1 MKSNRAQIF
10 SHWMAKIVLIFV
22 IQLLAGSCNTQREQ
36 QVTDYQTEML
46 QGKISF
52 WVEMSPQLTKDPERM
67 NQKVF
72 QNLITEFS
80 ELHPQ
85 VQIFAKSVP
94 QENIWELFEAQG
106 KLGAGPDILLVSA
119 TSDVPRLIREGLL
132 RAIDNSAVDQSQF
145 RSEGLNTVRYQGQ
158 FYGFPLLLS
167 TQVLCYNRDK
177 VQELPRS
184 LSELIEQARRGYSV
198 GLHSG
203 FSETFWGTGIFD
215 DRQIDDSSGV
225 ILSQIKAWGQWM
237 GWLKKARN
245 EPNFIL
251 SSDAIAL
258 QQAFVEG
265 KLAYLTCK
273 PAWIDDFRE
282 VLGSERVGAM
292 LLPGE
297 ANQPATP
304 LLESGILIF
313 NRASNSNQ
321 HRLALKLAQFLTN
334 VEQQE
339 QIEAAVPF
347 IPSNQKVMINQQLFP
362 LRNILLE
369 QSRISLGITL
379 DNVEKVELI
388 EEYGNI
394 LYRQV
399 LNGELSPDEAATQLT
414 QIVNSQVRAE

>member
-1 MKSNRAQIF
+1 MKI
-10 SHWMAKIVLIFV
+10 KIGLILLVLLF
-22 IQLLAGSCNTQREQ
+22 AGSCNIQREQ
-36 QVTDYQTEML
+36 QITDNQAEIL

-52 WVEMSPQLTKDPERM
+52 WFEMSPQLTEAPDRM
-67 NQKVF
+67 SQKVF

-85 VQIFAKSVP
+85 LQVFAKAVP

-106 KLGAGPDILLVSA
+106 KRGAGPDILLVST
-119 TSDVPRLIREGLL
+119 TSDVPRLIQERLL
-132 RAIDNSAVDQSQF
+132 RAVENSAIDQSQF
-145 RSEGLNTVRYQGQ
+145 RSEALNTVRYQGQ
-158 FYGFPLLLS
+158 LYGFPLLLS

-177 VQELPRS
+177 VKELPRT
-184 LSELIEQARRGYSV
+184 LSELIEQARQGYSV

-203 FSETFWGTGIFD
+203 FRETFWGTGIFGERQMD
-215 DRQIDDSSGV
+215 DPSQV
-225 ILSQIKAWGQWM
+225 ILSQTEAWGQWIE
-237 GWLKKARN
+237 WLKKARN

-258 QQAFVEG
+258 QEAFVEG

-304 LLESGILIF
+304 RLESRILIF

-347 IPSNQKVMINQQLFP
+347 IPSNQKVMIDRQLFP

-379 DNVEKVELI
+379 DNAEKVELI

-399 LNGELSPDEAATQLT
+399 LNGELSPDEAVTKLT
-414 QIVNSQVRAE
+414 KIVNSQVRAE

>member
-1 MKSNRAQIF
+1 M
-10 SHWMAKIVLIFV
+10 
-22 IQLLAGSCNTQREQ
+22 
-36 QVTDYQTEML
+36 
-46 QGKISF
+46 
-52 WVEMSPQLTKDPERM
+52 
-67 NQKVF
+67 
-72 QNLITEFS
+72 
-80 ELHPQ
+80 
-85 VQIFAKSVP
+85 
-94 QENIWELFEAQG
+94 
-106 KLGAGPDILLVSA
+106 
-119 TSDVPRLIREGLL
+119 
-132 RAIDNSAVDQSQF
+132 
-145 RSEGLNTVRYQGQ
+145 
-158 FYGFPLLLS
+158 
-167 TQVLCYNRDK
+167 
-177 VQELPRS
+177 
-184 LSELIEQARRGYSV
+184 
-198 GLHSG
+198 
-203 FSETFWGTGIFD
+203 
-215 DRQIDDSSGV
+215 
-225 ILSQIKAWGQWM
+225 SQIKAWGQWM
-237 GWLKKARN
+237 EWLKNARD
-245 EPNFIL
+245 EPNFIV

-321 HRLALKLAQFLTN
+321 YRLALKLAQFLTN

-347 IPSNQKVMINQQLFP
+347 IPSNQKVMLNQQLFP
-362 LRNILLE
+362 LRKILLE
-369 QSRISLGITL
+369 QSKISLGITL
-379 DNVEKVELI
+379 DHVEKVELI

-399 LNGELSPDEAATQLT
+399 LNGELSPDEAVTKLA

>member
-1 MKSNRAQIF
+1 MKIKIGLILLLLLFASSCKTQPKQQI
-10 SHWMAKIVLIFV
+10 
-22 IQLLAGSCNTQREQ
+22 
-36 QVTDYQTEML
+36 TDNQTEML
-46 QGKISF
+46 QGEISF
-52 WVEMSPQLTKDPERM
+52 WVETLPQLTEDPERI

-85 VQIFAKSVP
+85 VQIFAKAVP
-94 QENIWELFEAQG
+94 QENIGELFESQA
-106 KLGAGPDILLVSA
+106 KLGAGPDILLVSG
-119 TSDVPRLIREGLL
+119 TSDVPRLIREELL
-132 RAIDNSAVDQSQF
+132 RAVENSAVDQSQF
-145 RSEGLNTVRYQGQ
+145 RSEALNTVRYQGQ
-158 FYGFPLLLS
+158 LYGFPLLLS

-177 VQELPRS
+177 VKELPRT

-203 FSETFWGTGIFD
+203 FRETFWGSGIFS
-215 DRQIDDSSGV
+215 DRQIDDPSQV
-225 ILSQIKAWGQWM
+225 ILSQAEGWGQWM
-237 GWLKKARN
+237 EWLKNARD

-273 PAWIDDFRE
+273 PSWIKSFRQ

-297 ANQPATP
+297 TNQPATP
-304 LLESGILIF
+304 RLESGILIF
-313 NRASNSNQ
+313 NRASNLNQ

-369 QSRISLGITL
+369 QSKISLGITL
-379 DNVEKVELI
+379 DNVEKVEII

-399 LNGELSPDEAATQLT
+399 LNGELSPDEAVTKLT
-414 QIVNSQVRAE
+414 QIANSQFRTE

>member
-1 MKSNRAQIF
+1 MKI
-10 SHWMAKIVLIFV
+10 KIGLIL
-22 IQLLAGSCNTQREQ
+22 IILLFAGSCSTRRNQKITGHQAEI
-36 QVTDYQTEML
+36 L

-52 WVEMSPQLTKDPERM
+52 WIEMSPQLIEYPDGTS
-67 NQKVF
+67 QKVF
-72 QNLITEFS
+72 QDLITQFS

-85 VQIFAKSVP
+85 VQIFAKAVP
-94 QENIWELFEAQG
+94 QENIGELFESQA

-119 TSDVPRLIREGLL
+119 TSDVPRLIQEGLL
-132 RAIDNSAVDQSQF
+132 RAVENSAVDQSQF
-145 RSEGLNTVRYQGQ
+145 RSEALNTVLYQGQ
-158 FYGFPLLLS
+158 FYGFPLMLS

-177 VQELPRS
+177 VKELPRT

-203 FSETFWGTGIFD
+203 FRETFWGSGIFS
-215 DRQIDDSSGV
+215 DRQIDDPSQV
-225 ILSQIKAWGQWM
+225 ILSQAEGWGQWM
-237 GWLKKARN
+237 EWLKNARD

-251 SSDAIAL
+251 SRDAIAL
-258 QQAFVEG
+258 QEAFVEG

-282 VLGSERVGAM
+282 VLGSKRVGAM

-297 ANQPATP
+297 TNQPATP
-304 LLESGILIF
+304 RLESGILIF

-379 DNVEKVELI
+379 DNAEKVELI

-399 LNGELSPDEAATQLT
+399 LNGELSPDEAVTKLT

>member
-1 MKSNRAQIF
+1 MKI
-10 SHWMAKIVLIFV
+10 KIGLI
-22 IQLLAGSCNTQREQ
+22 LLLLLFASSCKTQPEQ
-36 QVTDYQTEML
+36 QITDNQTEML

-52 WVEMSPQLTKDPERM
+52 WVEMSPQLTEDPERM
-67 NQKVF
+67 SQKVF

-106 KLGAGPDILLVSA
+106 KMGAGPDILLVSA
-119 TSDVPRLIREGLL
+119 TSDVPRLIQEGLL

-158 FYGFPLLLS
+158 FYGFPLMLS

-177 VQELPRS
+177 VQELPRT

-237 GWLKKARN
+237 EWLKNARD
-245 EPNFIL
+245 EPNFIV

-273 PAWIDDFRE
+273 AAWIDDFRE

-321 HRLALKLAQFLTN
+321 YRLALKLAQFLTN

-347 IPSNQKVMINQQLFP
+347 IPSNQKVMLNQQLFP
-362 LRNILLE
+362 LRKILLE
-369 QSRISLGITL
+369 QSKISLGITL
-379 DNVEKVELI
+379 DHVEKVELI

-399 LNGELSPDEAATQLT
+399 LNGELSPDEAVTKLA

>member
-1 MKSNRAQIF
+1 MKI
-10 SHWMAKIVLIFV
+10 KIGLILLVLLF
-22 IQLLAGSCNTQREQ
+22 AGSCNIQREQ
-36 QVTDYQTEML
+36 QITDNQAEIL

-52 WVEMSPQLTKDPERM
+52 WFEMSPQLTEAPDRM
-67 NQKVF
+67 SKKVF

-85 VQIFAKSVP
+85 LQVFAKAVP

-106 KLGAGPDILLVSA
+106 KRGAGPDILLVST
-119 TSDVPRLIREGLL
+119 TSDVPRLIQERLL
-132 RAIDNSAVDQSQF
+132 RAVENSAIDQSQF
-145 RSEGLNTVRYQGQ
+145 RSEALNTVRYQGQ
-158 FYGFPLLLS
+158 LYGFPLLLS

-177 VQELPRS
+177 VKELPRT
-184 LSELIEQARRGYSV
+184 LSELIEQARQGYSV

-203 FSETFWGTGIFD
+203 FRETFWGTGIFGE
-215 DRQIDDSSGV
+215 RQIDDPSQV
-225 ILSQIKAWGQWM
+225 ILSQTEGWGQWM
-237 GWLKKARN
+237 EWLKKARK

-258 QQAFVEG
+258 QEAFVEG

-304 LLESGILIF
+304 RLESRILIF

-347 IPSNQKVMINQQLFP
+347 IPSNQKVMIDRQLFP

-379 DNVEKVELI
+379 DNAEKVELI

-399 LNGELSPDEAATQLT
+399 LNGELSPDEAVTKLT

>member
-1 MKSNRAQIF
+1 MKIKIGLVLLLLLFASSCKTQPKQQI
-10 SHWMAKIVLIFV
+10 
-22 IQLLAGSCNTQREQ
+22 
-36 QVTDYQTEML
+36 TDNQTEML

-52 WVEMSPQLTKDPERM
+52 WVEMLPQLTENPDGTS
-67 NQKVF
+67 QKVF
-72 QNLITEFS
+72 QDLITEFS

-85 VQIFAKSVP
+85 VQIFAKAVP
-94 QENIWELFEAQG
+94 QENIWELFESQA
-106 KLGAGPDILLVSA
+106 KLGAGPDILLVSG
-119 TSDVPRLIREGLL
+119 TSDVPRLIREELL
-132 RAIDNSAVDQSQF
+132 RAVENSAVDQSQF
-145 RSEGLNTVRYQGQ
+145 RSEALNTVRYQGQ
-158 FYGFPLLLS
+158 LYGFPLLLS

-177 VQELPRS
+177 VKELPRT

-203 FSETFWGTGIFD
+203 FRETFWGSGIFS
-215 DRQIDDSSGV
+215 DRQIDDPSQV
-225 ILSQIKAWGQWM
+225 ILSQAEGWGQWM
-237 GWLKKARN
+237 EWLKNARD

-251 SSDAIAL
+251 SRDAIAL
-258 QQAFVEG
+258 QEAFVEG

-297 ANQPATP
+297 TNQPATP
-304 LLESGILIF
+304 RLESGILIF

-379 DNVEKVELI
+379 DNAEKVELI

-399 LNGELSPDEAATQLT
+399 LNGELSPDEAVTKLT